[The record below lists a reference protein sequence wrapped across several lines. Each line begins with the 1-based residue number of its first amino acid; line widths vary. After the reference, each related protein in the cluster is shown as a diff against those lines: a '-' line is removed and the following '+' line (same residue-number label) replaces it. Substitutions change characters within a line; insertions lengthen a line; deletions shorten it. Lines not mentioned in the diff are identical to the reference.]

1 MILKKIFHEL
11 IIIVFLSTNT
21 MLLFFYSMKEGI
33 PWEVAFLLGFNGLFM
48 LSVFILNMLIVV
60 KKAYFKW
67 KARRGEI
74 NDA

>member
-1 MILKKIFHEL
+1 
-11 IIIVFLSTNT
+11 
-21 MLLFFYSMKEGI
+21 MKEGI